1 MTLDPLAIRLDGRHL
16 IEASAGT
23 GKTYTLAALYL
34 RLVLGH
40 DPGNP
45 ERTPLLPPDILVVT
59 YTTAA
64 TKELRDRI
72 RARLSE
78 AARCFAGHAE
88 PADPLLRG
96 LLDAYPDGAARARH
110 AEHLRAAADWMDEAA
125 IHTIHGFCHRMLRQH
140 AFDSGNPFELELT
153 DEESAIRQQAIE
165 DYWRQHVYALDAAA
179 LAACGVAL
187 SPDRPDAAPSL
198 ARFADTVSGL
208 LGNGDR
214 LDAPPAESLA
224 ALLGAAAGDWSQAI
238 GALRAALA
246 QGLASFDTA
255 LTDAHAQRVLARNR
269 KPTPGTWRNTLEP
282 ALQQWLASPEQPMPA
297 IRLDDITP
305 ACLAAAVMAGRSL
318 PEPLANHPLPAAVEH
333 YLACSAALRERAG
346 PLYAHAARW
355 IDRRIERTKQQRA
368 LIGYEDMLTRLRDA
382 LEHPEAGARL
392 ARVITTQFPVALI
405 DEFQDTDPVQYAI
418 FRSLYVGRDA
428 PPCSLFL
435 IGDPKQAIYGFRGA
449 DLDTYLSA
457 AGAVPPTQRH
467 TLGRNFRSSVAM
479 VEAVNSLFGDAA
491 NAPDQFLN
499 PQIAF
504 VRMRAQGRDA
514 RFEID
519 GAPAAALTLWHLDRA
534 GAAAGT
540 ESLPLRAYREQ
551 MAGAAA
557 ERISRLLRQAQAGH
571 AGFRRNDSWRAVQPA
586 DIAILVRTGREAA
599 LIRDALRA
607 HGLRSVYLSDRDNV
621 LATPE
626 ARDVLRWLQAM
637 AEPDA
642 ERRVRTAL
650 GTATLALGWA
660 ELDAL
665 FGNDARWEAMLERF
679 RDYAQRW
686 QQRGVLPA
694 VRQLLHDQQLAPR
707 LLARVG
713 GERTL
718 SNILQLSELLQDAS
732 VGLDG
737 TGALIHWLD
746 QESRRDHGDSPS
758 DEHIL
763 RLESDAELIRV
774 VTIHKSKG
782 LEYPLV
788 FLPFVCA
795 YRSASVRTP
804 LLRAA
809 DARLTVSF
817 TAGETDK
824 ADAEAARLAE
834 DMRLLYVGV
843 TRASHA
849 CWLGM
854 AAIRDTARSQAG
866 TVHLVHSAIGRLL
879 GCDAAMAPGD
889 LAPRLAA
896 LAERSDAIAVEALVA
911 ADATSALDAVAQA
924 DPAAQT
930 LAHARRYTASAPGS
944 ERWWIASYSA
954 LLEDGP
960 RAWAPGSA
968 SEDVLSE
975 ESRAP
980 AVVRATPAAGTL
992 HAVPAGPATGNL
1004 LHGVLQALANEGFP
1018 PAGSAA
1024 FQRIVTQRLRGQRW
1038 SGWLAQTGDWLAHVI
1053 STPLPLAAGHSVR
1066 LDALARGDYLAE
1078 FEFLLSTAEV
1088 SAAQIDAVIRR
1099 HTLDGVGRPAL
1110 GERRLN
1116 GMLKG
1121 FIDLVLVD
1129 GGRYVVIDYK
1139 STRLGADEWGY
1150 GPQALREEVIRNRYD
1165 VQYSLYLLALHR
1177 QLRARLGAAYDY
1189 DRHVGGAA
1197 CVFLRG
1203 IEHPGRGVH
1212 AERPER
1218 ALVEALDA
1226 LLRGEVDHAAA

>member
-1 MTLDPLAIRLDGRHL
+1 MILDPLAIGLDGRHL

-40 DPGNP
+40 DPENP

-88 PADPLLRG
+88 PEDPFLRG
-96 LLDAYPDGAARARH
+96 LLDAYPEREARARH

-140 AFDSGNPFELELT
+140 AFDSGNPFELELS
-153 DEESAIRQQAIE
+153 DNESAIRQEAIE
-165 DYWRQHVYALDAAA
+165 DYWRQHVYPLDATE
-179 LAACGVAL
+179 LAAFGVAL
-187 SPDRPDAAPSL
+187 GAQEAGAAPSL
-198 ARFADTVSGL
+198 ARFTKTVNDL

-224 ALLGAAAGDWSQAI
+224 ALLGAAARDESQATK
-238 GALRAALA
+238 ALRETLAAHLVSFDAALIEA
-246 QGLASFDTA
+246 HSQG
-255 LTDAHAQRVLARNR
+255 VLAKNR
-269 KPTPGTWRNTLEP
+269 TPTLDTWRNTLEP
-282 ALQQWLASPEQPMPA
+282 ALSGWRASPGEPVA
-297 IRLDDITP
+297 ATSLDTITP
-305 ACLAAAVMAGRSL
+305 TSLSAALRKGQTLPAALAD
-318 PEPLANHPLPAAVEH
+318 HPLPAAIER
-333 YLACSAALRERAG
+333 YLACRADLRERAG
-346 PLYAHAARW
+346 ALYAHAVRW

-368 LIGYEDMLTRLRDA
+368 LIGYQDMLTRLRDA
-382 LEHPEAGARL
+382 LAHPDAGGRL
-392 ARVITTQFPVALI
+392 AQVITTQFPVALI

-418 FRSLYVGRDA
+418 FRSLYVERDA

-449 DLDTYLSA
+449 DLDTYLAA
-457 AGAVPPTQRH
+457 AGAVPAARRH
-467 TLGRNFRSSVAM
+467 TLERNFRSSVAM

-499 PQIAF
+499 PDIRF
-504 VRMRAQGRDA
+504 VCNSAQGRDA
-514 RFEID
+514 QFEID
-519 GAPAAALTLWHLDRA
+519 GAPAAALTLWHLDQP

-540 ESLPLRAYREQ
+540 ESLSLSAYRKQ

-557 ERISRLLRQAQAGH
+557 ERIGHLLQQAQAGN
-571 AGFRRNDSWRAVQPA
+571 AGFRRSDGLRAVRPA
-586 DIAILVRTGREAA
+586 DIAVLVRTGDEAT

-607 HGLRSVYLSDRDNV
+607 RGLRSVYLSDRDNV

-637 AEPDA
+637 AEPES

-650 GTATLALGWA
+650 GTATLAHDWA
-660 ELDAL
+660 ALDAL
-665 FGNDARWEAMLERF
+665 FGNDARWEALLERF
-679 RDYAQRW
+679 RHYARLW

-694 VRQLLHDQQLAPR
+694 LRQLIHDQQLAPR
-707 LLARVG
+707 LLGRVG
-713 GERTL
+713 GERAL
-718 SNILQLSELLQDAS
+718 SNVLQLSELLQDAS

-737 TGALIHWLD
+737 AAALIHWLD
-746 QESRRDHGDSPS
+746 QESRRDHGGSPP
-758 DEHIL
+758 DERIL

-788 FLPFVCA
+788 FLPFVCG
-795 YRSASVRTP
+795 YRRATVRTP

-809 DARLTVSF
+809 DARLTVSL
-817 TAGETDK
+817 TAEDTDK
-824 ADAEAARLAE
+824 VTAEAARLAE

-854 AAIRDTARSQAG
+854 AAIRETANNRTQS
-866 TVHLVHSAIGRLL
+866 VHLVHSAIGRLL
-879 GCDAAMAPGD
+879 GCEEAMAPGD

-896 LAERSDAIAVEALVA
+896 LAERSAAIAVEPLMA
-911 ADATSALDAVAQA
+911 ADAPSPLDAPTQA

-930 LAHARRYTASAPGS
+930 LAHARRYQAGPPGR

-954 LLEDGP
+954 LLEDGA

-975 ESRAP
+975 ETRAP
-980 AVVRATPAAGTL
+980 VGPRTTPAPDTL
-992 HAVPAGPATGNL
+992 HAIPAGPATGSL
-1004 LHGVLQALANEGFP
+1004 LHGVLEALANEGFP
-1018 PAGSAA
+1018 AAGSAA
-1024 FQRIVTQRLRGQRW
+1024 FRRIVAQRLRGQRW
-1038 SGWLAQTGDWLAHVI
+1038 GQWLAQTSDWLARVI
-1053 STPLPLAAGHSVR
+1053 STPLPLVAGHSVR
-1066 LDALARGDYLAE
+1066 LDTLARRDYLAE
-1078 FEFLLSTAEV
+1078 FEFMLSTARV
-1088 SAAQIDAVIRR
+1088 RATQIDAVIRH
-1099 HTLDGVGRPAL
+1099 HTLEGVGRPAL
-1110 GERRLN
+1110 GERQLN

-1129 GGRYVVIDYK
+1129 QGRYLVVDYK
-1139 STRLGADEWGY
+1139 SNQLGADAQGY
-1150 GPQALREEVIRNRYD
+1150 HPQALREAVIRNRYD

-1177 QLRARLGAAYDY
+1177 QLQARLGAAYDY

-1197 CVFLRG
+1197 CLFLRG
-1203 IEHPGRGVH
+1203 IDHPGRGVH
-1212 AERPER
+1212 AERPDR
-1218 ALVEALDA
+1218 ALVETLDA